1 MKNLVPALLLAALL
15 PLPALAASEAQTP
28 DVADGFMKQFDTN
41 KDGKV
46 SADEFKKPQ
55 LDAMEHQIDKQ
66 FQYMDKDH
74 NGGVD
79 KAEVE
84 TFANE
89 LHQRMKQIQE
99 EHSKS
104 SDTGK

>member
-1 MKNLVPALLLAALL
+1 MKKRVPALLLAAVL
-15 PLPALAASEAQTP
+15 PLPALAQPSSQTP

-46 SADEFKKPQ
+46 SVDEFKKPQ
-55 LDAMEHQIDKQ
+55 IEAMERQIDKQ

-84 TFANE
+84 AFANE
-89 LHQRMKQIQE
+89 FHQRMKEMQE
-99 EHSKS
+99 QHGQAPAA
-104 SDTGK
+104 GK